1 MNGNA
6 SALQHQS
13 QTGNRPQES
22 STYYV
27 THDFSGSA
35 NLSTTLVH
43 ALADVAGVDVTDTEF
58 CLDDHVDPTAL
69 DRLFEPKSDG
79 PARANGSLTLTIW
92 GYQVTV
98 YGGGQIAITEP
109 VSHPGTA
116 GHAPR

>member
-13 QTGNRPQES
+13 QPKYQPPNS
-22 STYYV
+22 NTYYV

-35 NLSTTLVH
+35 KLTTTLVH

-58 CLDDHVDPTAL
+58 CLHDHVDPDAL

-79 PARANGSLTLTIW
+79 TGRINGTLSLTIW
-92 GYQVTV
+92 GYQVTI
-98 YGGGQIAITEP
+98 YGDGQIAITEP
-109 VSHPGTA
+109 VQQQARTA
-116 GHAPR
+116 HQ